1 MRDKFK
7 NQEYFEK
14 FVEKKAENKFFYLSA
29 FENNEVVEGR
39 KYIVINSMAGD
50 LIISVIAKYSAGYPI
65 EELYSDYYEA
75 VEYMHQSWM
84 VLDNRAFLNERK
96 YGHYFGSDYDL
107 MLWMLSIGY
116 LLNVEEKEFL
126 KLVEILDKDGV
137 KDLIYET
144 IIKAK
149 IPTRPVIE
157 KETYEMI
164 FDIPFVYEKLR
175 QAIHEGI
182 DGIWDKDR
190 QRDLVEVFIKKDWYP
205 RHKDFSFY
213 DNHKSKTNVYYGYWS
228 FETAAICKI
237 LEIDVSKII
246 DFKYFPKDLYLY
258 KK

>member
-1 MRDKFK
+1 MRDKLK
-7 NQEYFEK
+7 DKEYFNN
-14 FVEKKAENKFFYLSA
+14 FIAKKNENFAFYIDALK
-29 FENNEVVEGR
+29 NNEVDSER
-39 KYIVINSMAGD
+39 INNVIEEVFRQN
-50 LIISVIAKYSAGYPI
+50 LYKLIAKYSAGYPI